1 MAKRKAR
8 AAAISYLTQAARDM
22 PDATPAQLRR
32 EIRRRLKRDGFG
44 LSWIVVILK
53 ILAALAPLLF
63 QRPKA

>member
-8 AAAISYLTQAARDM
+8 AAAISYLTQVARDM

-53 ILAALAPLLF
+53 ILAAIAPLLF

>member
-8 AAAISYLTQAARDM
+8 AAAISYLTQVARDM

-53 ILAALAPLLF
+53 ILAAIAPLLF
-63 QRPKA
+63 TAPKD